1 MPKSDKASAPRP
13 GDTTPT
19 TPTTP
24 TAPATRTTPNE
35 GDATAKKRRVRL
47 SRDSRRKTLLDAGA
61 LAFAE
66 RGFQATSME
75 EVASRAGVTR
85 LIVYRHFSSKEDL
98 YRAVLDRAV
107 RGVALAVSGQG
118 HGGPTVSSVVHGFL
132 DAAAADPEGFRLL
145 VHYSSREPDFASYSE
160 VFRGNAVSTAQDLIA
175 RRVPDP
181 VLREW
186 AARTLVALLE
196 ESTLAWIERGDRSRD
211 AEMTAVLTRSVEAML
226 GAFGSAK

>member
-1 MPKSDKASAPRP
+1 MPKFETADAPEQ
-13 GDTTPT
+13 GATT
-19 TPTTP
+19 
-24 TAPATRTTPNE
+24 
-35 GDATAKKRRVRL
+35 KKPRVRL
-47 SRDSRRKTLLDAGA
+47 SRMTRRKTLLDAGA

-85 LIVYRHFSSKEDL
+85 LIVYRHFASKEDL

-107 RGVALAVSGQG
+107 SGVAAAVSRQG
-118 HGGPTVSSVVHGFL
+118 DGDPTVSSVVNGFL

-145 VHYSSREPDFASYSE
+145 VHHSAREPDFASYSE
-160 VFRGNAVSTAQDLIA
+160 VFRGNAVTTAQDLIA

-181 VLREW
+181 MLREW
-186 AARTLVALLE
+186 AASTLVALLE

-211 AEMTAVLTRSVEAML
+211 SEMTAVLTRSIEAML
-226 GAFGSAK
+226 GAFGAAG

>member
-1 MPKSDKASAPRP
+1 MPKFETADAPEQGATTKRP
-13 GDTTPT
+13 
-19 TPTTP
+19 
-24 TAPATRTTPNE
+24 
-35 GDATAKKRRVRL
+35 RVRL
-47 SRDSRRKTLLDAGA
+47 SRMTRRKTLLDAGA

-85 LIVYRHFSSKEDL
+85 LIVYRHFASKEDL

-107 RGVALAVSGQG
+107 SGVAAAVSSQG
-118 HGGPTVSSVVHGFL
+118 DGDPTVSSVVNGFL

-145 VHYSSREPDFASYSE
+145 VHHSAREPDFASYSE
-160 VFRGNAVSTAQDLIA
+160 VFRGNAVATAQDLIA

-181 VLREW
+181 MLREW

-211 AEMTAVLTRSVEAML
+211 SEMTAVLTRSIEAML
-226 GAFGSAK
+226 GAFGAAG

>member
-1 MPKSDKASAPRP
+1 MPKFE
-13 GDTTPT
+13 
-19 TPTTP
+19 
-24 TAPATRTTPNE
+24 TADAAEQGAAT
-35 GDATAKKRRVRL
+35 KKPRVRL
-47 SRDSRRKTLLDAGA
+47 SRMTRRKTLLDAGA

-85 LIVYRHFSSKEDL
+85 LIVYRHFASKEDL

-107 RGVALAVSGQG
+107 SGVAAAVSSQG
-118 HGGPTVSSVVHGFL
+118 DGDPTVSSVVNGFL

-145 VHYSSREPDFASYSE
+145 VHHSAREPDFASYSE
-160 VFRGNAVSTAQDLIA
+160 VFRGNAVTTAQDLIA

-181 VLREW
+181 MLREW

-211 AEMTAVLTRSVEAML
+211 SEMTAVLTRSIEAML
-226 GAFGSAK
+226 GAFGAAG